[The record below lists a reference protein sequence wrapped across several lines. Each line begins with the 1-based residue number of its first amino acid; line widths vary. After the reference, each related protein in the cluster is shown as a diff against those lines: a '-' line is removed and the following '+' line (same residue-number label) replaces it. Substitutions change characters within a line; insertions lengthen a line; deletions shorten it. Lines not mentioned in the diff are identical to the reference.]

1 VKIGIMHVM
10 AARENTPEAEYVKT
24 WNKFVR
30 ETGNMVKNEGTE
42 VTFQIPR
49 RGAGAEATQY
59 KFMNALND
67 AETLYGYME
76 LGKSGVYDAAIGLC
90 FFDTMAREARQA
102 LDIPFFTP
110 GEVAMRMAGL
120 MGLKFGV
127 VTASES
133 ASLIVEENIRKYG
146 LRDSAVRVRALGMDL
161 GMDAWVKFHTNA
173 NSIIHGFIEV
183 GRRLIEDGAEI
194 IIPGCMAVDPVLP
207 LAPGCRED
215 FPRGLRE
222 IDGVPVMNVTALTI
236 KVAESFVMMKNAG
249 LPWISRKLYFASAK
263 NDRKA
268 LETGAPLLEYNG
280 PGFWLDG

>member
-1 VKIGIMHVM
+1 MKIGLMHVM
-10 AARENTPEAEYVKT
+10 AAYENTPEADYVKT

-30 ETGNMVKNEGTE
+30 ENINMVKQEGTE

-67 AETLYGYME
+67 TETLYGYME
-76 LGKSGVYDAAIGLC
+76 LGRAGIYDAVIGLC

-110 GEVAMRMAGL
+110 GEVAMRLACL
-120 MGLKFGV
+120 MGYKFGV

-133 ASLIVEENIRKYG
+133 ASLIVEENIKKYG
-146 LRDSAVRVRALGMDL
+146 LRENAVRVRGLRMDL
-161 GMDAWVKFHTNA
+161 GMDAWVKIHTDA
-173 NSIIHGFIEV
+173 HSIIHGFIEV

-207 LAPGCRED
+207 LAPGCKND
-215 FPRGLRE
+215 FPQGLRE

-236 KVAESFVMMKNAG
+236 KVAESFVIMKNAG

-263 NDRKA
+263 NDKKA
-268 LETGAPLLEYNG
+268 LETGAPLLKYNG
-280 PGFWLDG
+280 PGFWLD